1 MKLAKIM
8 VAGIFAATISLL
20 NVKSADAQERDT
32 IVLKVLEENAP
43 KYFNAPGMPRFS
55 VIGKEQEF
63 YLGIGGYIRGSVSY
77 DFGNPI
83 ESPVYFVT
91 NAIPMNNPPG
101 NSSLWQMSAAS
112 SNIFFNFVAL
122 PQTEDKVGAYIDFGF
137 ADGMNKYGF
146 SLKAAYLTYRNWIV
160 GYTTSLFTDGAA
172 AAQTIDQQGPNAMTF
187 LFNTVIDYQLAL
199 TKHWKV
205 GIGAEMPSV
214 NATYVLDRDAVNQ
227 RIPDIPFYVQYG
239 WKEGKGWLRLSGILR
254 NMGYYNNISRSRE
267 NEMGLGIKLSGASPF
282 GSRFTLYSQTVFGK
296 GIASYVQDLQGLGMD
311 MVPLRDGSGDME
323 GVEVVASYLGLQYL
337 ISNKLSASATFSEVK
352 CFFPDKAKPMPE
364 GTYRNASY
372 FVTNLIYKV
381 SPVLTTGVEYLW
393 GSRRNTDETYSHNNR
408 VQMSLRVN
416 F

>member
-20 NVKSADAQERDT
+20 NVKIADAQERDT

-137 ADGMNKYGF
+137 ADGMNEYGF

-187 LFNTVIDYQLAL
+187 LFNTVIDYQVAL

-282 GSRFTLYSQTVFGK
+282 GSRFTLYSQSVFGK

-311 MVPLRDGSGDME
+311 MVPLRDGSGEME

>member
-1 MKLAKIM
+1 
-8 VAGIFAATISLL
+8 
-20 NVKSADAQERDT
+20 
-32 IVLKVLEENAP
+32 
-43 KYFNAPGMPRFS
+43 
-55 VIGKEQEF
+55 
-63 YLGIGGYIRGSVSY
+63 
-77 DFGNPI
+77 
-83 ESPVYFVT
+83 
-91 NAIPMNNPPG
+91 
-101 NSSLWQMSAAS
+101 
-112 SNIFFNFVAL
+112 
-122 PQTEDKVGAYIDFGF
+122 
-137 ADGMNKYGF
+137 
-146 SLKAAYLTYRNWIV
+146 
-160 GYTTSLFTDGAA
+160 
-172 AAQTIDQQGPNAMTF
+172 
-187 LFNTVIDYQLAL
+187 
-199 TKHWKV
+199 
-205 GIGAEMPSV
+205 MPSV

-311 MVPLRDGSGDME
+311 MVPLRDGSGEME

-352 CFFPDKAKPMPE
+352 CFFPDKAEPMPE

>member
-1 MKLAKIM
+1 MKLKGIM

-122 PQTEDKVGAYIDFGF
+122 PQTEDKVGAYVDFGF
-137 ADGMNKYGF
+137 ADGMNEYGF

-187 LFNTVIDYQLAL
+187 LFNTVIDYQVAL

-214 NATYVLDRDAVNQ
+214 NATYVLARDAVNQ

-282 GSRFTLYSQTVFGK
+282 GNRFTLYSQSVFGK
-296 GIASYVQDLQGLGMD
+296 GIASYVQDLQGLGLD
-311 MVPLRDGSGDME
+311 MVPLRDGSGEME

-352 CFFPDKAKPMPE
+352 CFFPDKAEPMPE